1 MTALDLDDP
10 AGSAAA
16 AQRREIREALRLA
29 LVSALAVLVL
39 YVVLVRTRWG
49 QEIDDLAFEGRGAV
63 RPESTARLDSMLRT
77 VTEVSLFLLGGAI
90 VLLALAQ
97 RRVRLA
103 FVVGAC
109 MSAAVLTTELLK
121 HVVLGRPSFAGI
133 EGITHNSYPSGH
145 ATIGMVL
152 SLGLVMVSSSRWRRA
167 ATVAAAVLATVF
179 GTAVLSTGW
188 HRPSDSLGAFAVALA
203 WFAAG
208 HALLVWSD
216 LAHPYRYG
224 IATDT
229 DRPPSQGLLVAAG
242 LALLAFLVVL
252 LVRTLDTDGFAT
264 VDGRW
269 LYVVACLVIDVV
281 GLAVVLLF
289 ATLTGDRARLR
300 REAWAAARPTG
311 HAPAAPV
318 GAGHM
323 SSDDVS

>member
-1 MTALDLDDP
+1 MTGTDLDEP
-10 AGSAAA
+10 GGRAAD
-16 AQRREIREALRLA
+16 AQRREIRVALWLA
-29 LVSALAVLVL
+29 LWSAVAVVVL

-103 FVVGAC
+103 FTVGAC

-121 HVVLGRPSFAGI
+121 HIVLTRPSFAGI

-152 SLGLVMVSSSRWRRA
+152 ALGLVMVSSSRWWRA
-167 ATVAAAVLATVF
+167 ATVAAALLATVF

-208 HALLVWSD
+208 HALLVWGD
-216 LAHPYRYG
+216 LAHPYRHG
-224 IATDT
+224 IASAA
-229 DRPPSQGLLVAAG
+229 DRPPSRGLLVGAG
-242 LALLAFLVVL
+242 VALLAFLVVL
-252 LVRTLDTDGFAT
+252 LVRTLDADGFDT

-269 LYVVACLVIDVV
+269 PYVVACLVIDAV
-281 GLAVVLLF
+281 GLAVVLIF

-300 REAWAAARPTG
+300 REAWVAARSG
-311 HAPAAPV
+311 
-318 GAGHM
+318 
-323 SSDDVS
+323 